1 MANKPYNIGIIG
13 YGAAAKVFHIP
24 LIEVTPELNLYA
36 IVQRNPTSE
45 NDASKAHPGIK
56 SYRAAE
62 EMVKDDLVDIAVITT
77 TPATHFALAKLA
89 LENSKHDV
97 RRNRFATNPKAGGL
111 THTPVLVEKP
121 FVPSSQEADELI
133 ALAKKHD
140 RLLTVYHNRRYD
152 TDFLTLQSLVKS
164 NTLGRVVEFESH
176 IDRYKPTFANSKP
189 WKTIRQPGGG
199 AIYDIGAHLIDQI
212 VLLFGLPQK
221 ITGFTGSQ
229 RAENAGG
236 YDDSCTVLMH
246 YADGMIAT
254 VKVAVVSPEEKQLR
268 FWVRGERG
276 SYKKYHED
284 PQEAHLTAGKR
295 PGDPGFGIEIEDHH
309 GTLTV
314 PVESSLSLKSERYP
328 TLQPTP
334 DTTYK
339 AIYTQL
345 AAAVAGKGDVA
356 VMAEEAREVIRLI
369 ELAKR
374 SNEEGKTLDV

>member
-1 MANKPYNIGIIG
+1 MADKPYNIGIIG
-13 YGAAAKVFHIP
+13 YGAAAKVFHVP

-36 IVQRNPTSE
+36 IVQRNPTPQ

-62 EMVKDDLVDIAVITT
+62 EIVKDDLVDIVVITT
-77 TPATHFALAKLA
+77 TPATHFELASLA
-89 LENSKHDV
+89 LENRKH
-97 RRNRFATNPKAGGL
+97 
-111 THTPVLVEKP
+111 VLVEKP
-121 FVPSSQEADELI
+121 FVPTTQEADQLI
-133 ALAKKHD
+133 ALAKKHN
-140 RLLTVYHNRRYD
+140 RLLTVYQNRRYD

-164 NTLGRVVEFESH
+164 NTLGRIVEFESH
-176 IDRYKPTFANSKP
+176 IDRYKPTFANAKP

-212 VLLFGLPQK
+212 VLLFGLPQR

-246 YADGMIAT
+246 YADGMMAT

-268 FWVRGERG
+268 FWVRGESG

-284 PQEAHLTAGKR
+284 PQEAHLTAGRR
-295 PGDPGFGIEIEDHH
+295 PGDPGFGIETEDHY

-314 PVESSLSLKSERYP
+314 FVGSTLKSERYP

-345 AAAVAGKGDVA
+345 AAAVAGKRDVA
-356 VMAEEAREVIRLI
+356 VKAEEAREVIRLI
-369 ELAKR
+369 ELAKS

>member
-1 MANKPYNIGIIG
+1 MADKQYNIGIIG

-45 NDASKAHPGIK
+45 NDAWKAHPGIK

-62 EMVKDDLVDIAVITT
+62 EMVKDDLVDIVIITT
-77 TPATHFALAKLA
+77 TPATHFELASLA
-89 LENSKHDV
+89 LENRKH
-97 RRNRFATNPKAGGL
+97 
-111 THTPVLVEKP
+111 VLVEKP
-121 FVPSSQEADELI
+121 FVPTTQEADQLI

-140 RLLTVYHNRRYD
+140 RLLTVYQTQPTDRRYD
-152 TDFLTLQSLVKS
+152 TDFLTLQSLIKS
-164 NTLGRVVEFESH
+164 NTLGRIVEFESH
-176 IDRYKPTFANSKP
+176 IDRYKPTFANAKP
-189 WKTIRQPGGG
+189 WKIIRQPGGG
-199 AIYDIGAHLIDQI
+199 AIYDIGAHIIDQI
-212 VLLFGLPQK
+212 VLLFGLPQR

-246 YADGMIAT
+246 YTDGMVAT

-268 FWVRGERG
+268 FWVRGEGG

-295 PGDPGFGIEIEDHH
+295 PGDPGFGIETEDHY
-309 GTLTV
+309 GTLTI
-314 PVESSLSLKSERYP
+314 PVESTIKSERHP
-328 TLQPTP
+328 TLQPTD

-345 AAAVAGKGDVA
+345 VAAVAGKGDVA
-356 VMAEEAREVIRLI
+356 VKAEEAREVIRLI
-369 ELAKR
+369 ELARR
-374 SNEEGKTLDV
+374 SSAEGRTLHV

>member
-1 MANKPYNIGIIG
+1 MAEKSYNIGIIG

-36 IVQRNPTSE
+36 IVQRNPTAQ

-62 EMVKDDLVDIAVITT
+62 EMVKDDLVDIVVIIT
-77 TPATHFALAKLA
+77 TPATHFELASLA
-89 LENSKHDV
+89 LENRKH
-97 RRNRFATNPKAGGL
+97 GL
-111 THTPVLVEKP
+111 THADCFASVAPLHQLTSIPVLVEKP
-121 FVPSSQEADELI
+121 FVPTTQEADQLI
-133 ALAKKHD
+133 ALAKKHN
-140 RLLTVYHNRRYD
+140 RLLTVYQNRRYD
-152 TDFLTLQSLVKS
+152 TDFLTLQSLIKS
-164 NTLGRVVEFESH
+164 NTLGRIVEFESH
-176 IDRYKPTFANSKP
+176 IDRYKPTFANAKP

-212 VLLFGLPQK
+212 VLLFGLPQS

-246 YADGMIAT
+246 YADGMVAT

-268 FWVRGERG
+268 FWVRGESG

-295 PGDPGFGIEIEDHH
+295 PGDPGFGIETEDHH
-309 GTLTV
+309 GILTV
-314 PVESSLSLKSERYP
+314 PVESTLRSEPYP
-328 TLQPTP
+328 TLQPTS

-356 VMAEEAREVIRLI
+356 VKAEEAREVIRLI

-374 SNEEGKTLDV
+374 SNEEGKTLNV

>member
-1 MANKPYNIGIIG
+1 
-13 YGAAAKVFHIP
+13 
-24 LIEVTPELNLYA
+24 
-36 IVQRNPTSE
+36 
-45 NDASKAHPGIK
+45 
-56 SYRAAE
+56 
-62 EMVKDDLVDIAVITT
+62 
-77 TPATHFALAKLA
+77 
-89 LENSKHDV
+89 
-97 RRNRFATNPKAGGL
+97 
-111 THTPVLVEKP
+111 
-121 FVPSSQEADELI
+121 
-133 ALAKKHD
+133 
-140 RLLTVYHNRRYD
+140 RRYD
-152 TDFLTLQSLVKS
+152 TDFLTLQSLIKS
-164 NTLGRVVEFESH
+164 NTLGRIVEFESH
-176 IDRYKPTFANSKP
+176 IDRYKPTSANAKP

-268 FWVRGERG
+268 FWVRGESG
-276 SYKKYHED
+276 SYKKACSILPSGAIRLVCADTVLQQYHED

-295 PGDPGFGIEIEDHH
+295 PGDPGFGIETEDHY

-314 PVESSLSLKSERYP
+314 PVESTLKSERYP

-356 VMAEEAREVIRLI
+356 VKAEEAREVIRLI